1 MNTLFTPYIK
11 EPEQDPTLPGKHPLR
26 PTRKPL
32 RSPASPAN
40 GHSVLVHNPLSLA
53 LQSLRALRPKV
64 AGKFIFV
71 GNEKFWVRGVTYGT
85 FRPDAAG
92 NEFADPKIVE
102 RDFTQIAANGL
113 NSLRTY
119 TVPPRWF
126 LDAAQQHGLR
136 VMVGIPWEQHIAFL
150 DDNRRC
156 RSIVERVR
164 ASVRALAGHPAILCY
179 AIGNEIPSPIVRW
192 HGAQKVERFLERL
205 YRAAKAEDPAGLVT
219 YVNYPT
225 TEYLELP
232 FLDLVCF
239 NVYLESKERFDDYLA
254 RLHNLAGDR
263 PLILAEIGLD
273 SRHNGEESQAKSVEW
288 QIRGTFASGCAGAFV
303 FAWTDEWHRGGYD
316 IEDWDFGLT
325 TRDRRPKPAL
335 AAVQN
340 AFSEVPFPPSLQW
353 PLISVVVCS
362 YNGSRTIRDC
372 FAGLTRLSYPNY
384 EVIVINDGSTD
395 STGKIASEYGFRV
408 ISTHNQ
414 GLSNARNLG
423 CQAAAGEIVAYI
435 DDDAYPDP
443 HWLTYL
449 AAAFMNTEHA
459 GIGGPNVPPS
469 GNGLIA
475 DCVAHAPGG
484 PVHVLLS
491 DQEAEHIPGCNMAFR
506 KSALEEIGGFDPQFR
521 SAGDDVDVCWR
532 LQKKGYTLG
541 FSPSAMV
548 WHHQRNSLVAYWKQQ
563 IGYGK
568 AEALLERKW
577 PEKYNAAGHLT
588 WGGRVYGNG
597 HTHALGKAWRIYY
610 GTWGGAPFQSR
621 YEDPPG
627 LLRSL
632 PLMPEWYLVI
642 VALTWLSV
650 MGIFWRPLF
659 NFLPLLVLAVAV
671 PLAQAVLS
679 GARASF
685 AEPHRSALAR
695 FCLRS
700 LTAWLHLVQ
709 PLARLCGRL
718 RYDLT
723 PWRNRGVRGTA
734 LPRPRSF
741 TLWSEGW
748 RAAAERLH
756 AVEAALRTCGASVAR
771 GGDYDDWDLETRDGV
786 FGAVRMCMTTEEHGG
801 GKQLVRFRAWPIFSS
816 GVTVL
821 IFMLAGLSIAAAL
834 SHAWIAG
841 ATIATAGLMFFLR
854 MFQDC
859 ATATAAVVRTLK
871 QLGARED

>member
-1 MNTLFTPYIK
+1 LLNPHIK
-11 EPEQDPTLPGKHPLR
+11 DSEINPALPGNRSARRGPKPSWLPTRVPNGNGLNGHHITPALDRLGSLR
-26 PTRKPL
+26 PR
-32 RSPASPAN
+32 
-40 GHSVLVHNPLSLA
+40 
-53 LQSLRALRPKV
+53 V

-92 NEFADPKIVE
+92 NEFADPEIVE

-113 NSLRTY
+113 NTVRTY
-119 TVPPRWF
+119 TAPPRWF
-126 LDAAQQHGLR
+126 LDAAQQHGLH
-136 VMVGIPWEQHIAFL
+136 VMVGIPWEQHITFL
-150 DDNRRC
+150 DDNQRC

-164 ASVRALAGHPAILCY
+164 ASARALAGHPAILCY
-179 AIGNEIPSPIVRW
+179 AIGNEIPAPIVRW
-192 HGAQKVERFLERL
+192 HGAQKVERFLGRL

-239 NVYLESKERFDDYLA
+239 NVYLESKERFEDYLA

-263 PLILAEIGLD
+263 PLILTEIGLD

-335 AAVQN
+335 AAARN

-372 FAGLTRLSYPNY
+372 FDGLTRLSYPNY

-395 STGKIASEYGFRV
+395 STAKIAREYGFRV

-469 GNGLIA
+469 GNGLIG

-506 KSALEEIGGFDPQFR
+506 KIALEEIDGFDPQFR

-532 LQKKGYTLG
+532 LQKKDYTLG

-548 WHHQRNSLVAYWKQQ
+548 WHHRRNSLVAYWKQQ

-642 VALTWLSV
+642 AALAWLSV
-650 MGIFWRPLF
+650 MGIFWRPLL
-659 NFLPLLVLAVAV
+659 NVLPLLALALAV

-695 FCLRS
+695 LCLRS

-723 PWRNRGVRGTA
+723 PWRKRGVGGAA
-734 LPRPRSF
+734 LPLPRSF
-741 TLWSEGW
+741 MLWSETW
-748 RAAAERLH
+748 LAAADRLH
-756 AVEAALRTCGASVAR
+756 SVEAALRGCGASVVR
-771 GGDYDDWDLETRDGV
+771 GGNYDDWDLEARDGV
-786 FGAVRMCMTTEEHGG
+786 FPAVRMRMTTEEHGG
-801 GKQLVRFRAWPIFSS
+801 GKQLVRFRVWPIFST
-816 GVTVL
+816 GVVL
-821 IFMLAGLSIAAAL
+821 LVMALLGIAVGAAL
-834 SHAWIAG
+834 DRAWIAAG
-841 ATIATAGLMFFLR
+841 TIASAGLVLFLR

-859 ATATAAVVRTLK
+859 ATVTAAVVRTLK

>member
-1 MNTLFTPYIK
+1 
-11 EPEQDPTLPGKHPLR
+11 LR
-26 PTRKPL
+26 PR
-32 RSPASPAN
+32 
-40 GHSVLVHNPLSLA
+40 
-53 LQSLRALRPKV
+53 V

-85 FRPDAAG
+85 FRPDRNG
-92 NEFADPKIVE
+92 NEFGDRSVVE
-102 RDFTQIAANGL
+102 RDFSQIAANGL
-113 NSLRTY
+113 NTVRTY

-136 VMVGIPWEQHIAFL
+136 VMVGVPWEQHVAFL
-150 DDNRRC
+150 DDKRRC

-164 ASVRALAGHPAILCY
+164 TSVRALAGHPAILCY
-179 AIGNEIPSPIVRW
+179 AIGNEIPAPIVRW
-192 HGAQKVERFLERL
+192 HGAEKVAHFLERL
-205 YRAAKAEDPAGLVT
+205 YRAAKTEDPAGLVT

-239 NVYLESKERFDDYLA
+239 NVYLESKERFDAYLA

-273 SRHNGEESQAKSVEW
+273 SRRNGDESQAKSIEW
-288 QIRGTFASGCAGAFV
+288 QIRGSFASGCAGAFV

-325 TRDRRPKPAL
+325 TRDRRPKAAL
-335 AAVQN
+335 AAVRN
-340 AFSEVPFPPSLQW
+340 AFGEVPFPQSLKW
-353 PLISVVVCS
+353 PLVSVVVCS
-362 YNGSRTIRDC
+362 YNGARTIRDC
-372 FAGLTRLSYPNY
+372 FDGLTRLSYTNF
-384 EVIVINDGSTD
+384 EVIVIDDGSTD
-395 STGKIASEYGFRV
+395 STAKIASEYGYRV

-449 AAAFMNTEHA
+449 AVAFMNTEHA

-506 KSALEEIGGFDPQFR
+506 KSALEEIGGFDPRFR
-521 SAGDDVDVCWR
+521 SAGDDVDLCWR
-532 LQKKGYTLG
+532 LQKKGHTLG
-541 FSPSAMV
+541 FSPAAMV
-548 WHHQRNSLVAYWKQQ
+548 WHHRRNSLGAYWKQQ

-577 PEKYNAAGHLT
+577 PEKYNATGHLT
-588 WGGRVYGNG
+588 WAGRVYGNG
-597 HTHALGKAWRIYY
+597 RTHVLGKAWRIYY

-621 YEDPPG
+621 HENPPG
-627 LLRSL
+627 ILRSL

-642 VALTWLSV
+642 AALAWLSII
-650 MGIFWRPLF
+650 GIFWHPLLDV
-659 NFLPLLVLAVAV
+659 LPLLALAIAA
-671 PLAQAVLS
+671 PLAQAILS
-679 GARASF
+679 GARAPFCELQHGRF
-685 AEPHRSALAR
+685 AC
-695 FCLRS
+695 FCLRG
-700 LTAWLHLVQ
+700 LTAWLHLQQ
-709 PLARLCGRL
+709 PLARLFGRL
-718 RYDLT
+718 HYDLT
-723 PWRNRGVRGTA
+723 PWRKRGVGGAA
-734 LPRPRSF
+734 LPLSRSL
-741 TLWSEGW
+741 THWSETW
-748 RAAAERLH
+748 LAAAERLRS
-756 AVEAALRTCGASVAR
+756 VEAAMRACGASVVR
-771 GGDYDDWDLETRDGV
+771 GGNYAAWDLEVRDGV
-786 FGAVRMCMTTEEHGG
+786 FGGVRMRMAVEEHGG
-801 GKQLVRFRAWPIFSS
+801 GKQLARMRAWPFVST
-816 GVTVL
+816 GVAILVGIL
-821 IFMLAGLSIAAAL
+821 FAIAAVAAFDR
-834 SHAWIAG
+834 AWLAS
-841 ATIATAGLMFFLR
+841 ATITAAGLMLSLR

-859 ATATAAVVRTLK
+859 ATATAAVIRTARA
-871 QLGARED
+871 LGFGAAR